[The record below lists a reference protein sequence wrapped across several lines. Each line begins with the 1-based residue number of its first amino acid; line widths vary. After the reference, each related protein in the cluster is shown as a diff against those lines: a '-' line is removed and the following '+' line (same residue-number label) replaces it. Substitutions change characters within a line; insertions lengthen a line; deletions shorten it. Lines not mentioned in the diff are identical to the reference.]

1 MASPHLPSIEA
12 LALAIEVQGS
22 HAPDHL
28 LRTRVY
34 AMELARR
41 LGLDQ
46 AGLELLQLAAVLHD
60 VGELAVPQSILSK
73 PGGLSAEEFEKMK
86 THSPAGAL
94 IVERAGL
101 PRRAARMVRGHH
113 ERWDGTGYP
122 DGLRREA
129 IPLGARILA
138 VADCLAGEPG
148 GHPGGAALEALQ
160 AGGGTAFD
168 PRMVQIAVAS
178 HEDMER
184 AVQQACGAPPGR
196 DFRAAIIAARR
207 EERLLY
213 QLTGELGSSLNLP
226 ETLTA
231 FDSRL
236 KELIGYDC
244 IAVYQVQ
251 ENRLWPAYVNGESAQ
266 VFCSLEIPCGEG
278 PSGVAAATRRPV
290 RNGNPWADAAH
301 GQASDDTTRLHSTL
315 AIPLESAGEVIAVL
329 ALYRAAPDAFGS
341 EDLRILLAI
350 RGKLAMAVERAL
362 HEERIDRLAV
372 VDTLTGLPNRRA
384 LFQRLDAELAR
395 CRRNSSTLA
404 LLVCEIE
411 GLPRIH
417 SQSGAAAAHRLCK
430 AIASGLRGICR
441 EDDCVARMG
450 EGFVLA
456 LGGFAARDLPE
467 KRQRIEAMLNE
478 LAPPDCSSRPL
489 VPRIGA
495 AYYPDDGAYAE
506 DLLACADLR
515 LDGVLPSP
523 QAEAAHGE
531 IAVMKSGEDRL

>member
-1 MASPHLPSIEA
+1 MSGASRPFRPAGEMAHLPSIEA

-22 HAPDHL
+22 HSPDHL
-28 LRTRVY
+28 LRARVY

-41 LGLDQ
+41 LGMDQ

-60 VGELAVPQSILSK
+60 VGELLARQCTLSK
-73 PGGLSAEEFEKMK
+73 PGALSTEELEKMK

-101 PRRAARMVRGHH
+101 PRPAARMVRGHH

-148 GHPGGAALEALQ
+148 GRPGGAALESLR
-160 AGGGTAFD
+160 AGDGTAFD

-178 HEDMER
+178 YEDMER
-184 AVQQACGAPPGR
+184 AVQQACGAVPGR
-196 DFRAAIIAARR
+196 DFRAAIVAARR

-236 KELIGYDC
+236 KDLIGYDC

-251 ENRLWPAYVNGESAQ
+251 ENRLWPAYVNGESTQ
-266 VFCSLEIPCGEG
+266 VFCALEIPCGEG
-278 PSGVAAATRRPV
+278 PSGVAAATHQPV
-290 RNGNPWADAAH
+290 CNGNPWADAAH
-301 GQASDDTTRLHSTL
+301 GRAADDTTRLHSTL

-341 EDLRILLAI
+341 EDLRILLGI

-362 HEERIDRLAV
+362 HEERIDRLAAV
-372 VDTLTGLPNRRA
+372 PP
-384 LFQRLDAELAR
+384 
-395 CRRNSSTLA
+395 CRRNRSTLA

-478 LAPPDCSSRPL
+478 LAPPDCSARPL

-495 AYYPDDGAYAE
+495 AYYPEDGAYAE

-523 QAEAAHGE
+523 HAEAAHGE
-531 IAVMKSGEDRL
+531 IEIGRAQ

>member
-1 MASPHLPSIEA
+1 M
-12 LALAIEVQGS
+12 AIEVQGS

-28 LRTRVY
+28 LRVRLY
-34 AMELARR
+34 ASELARR
-41 LGLDQ
+41 MGLDQ
-46 AGLELLQLAAVLHD
+46 TGLEMLQVAAILHD

-73 PGGLSAEEFEKMK
+73 RGGLTPEEFEKMK
-86 THSPAGAL
+86 THTLAGAL

-101 PRRAARMVRGHH
+101 PRPAGRMVRGHH

-122 DGLRREA
+122 DGLRGEA
-129 IPLGARILA
+129 IPIGARILA
-138 VADCLAGEPG
+138 VADCLAEAP
-148 GHPGGAALEALQ
+148 GAAALR
-160 AGGGTAFD
+160 ALKSGDGTAFD
-168 PRMVQIAVAS
+168 PRIVQIAVES
-178 HEDMER
+178 HEAMEH
-184 AVQQACGAPPGR
+184 AAHQEYGARPGR
-196 DFRAAIIAARR
+196 DFRACIGAARR
-207 EERLLY
+207 EERLLW
-213 QLTGELGSSLNLP
+213 QLTGELGSSLSLP
-226 ETLTA
+226 DTLSA

-236 KELIGYDC
+236 KELIGYEC
-244 IAVYQVQ
+244 MVVYQAG
-251 ENRLWPAYVNGESAQ
+251 ENRLWPAYVNGENAQ
-266 VFCSLEIPCGEG
+266 LFCSLEIPCGEG
-278 PSGVAAATRRPV
+278 PSGVAAATRQPV
-290 RNGNPWADAAH
+290 CNGNPWADAAH
-301 GQASDDTTRLHSTL
+301 GKAAGDTTSLHSTL

-329 ALYRAAPDAFGS
+329 ALYRAAPDGFGS
-341 EDLRILLAI
+341 EDLRILLAL

-362 HEERIDRLAV
+362 HEERIDRLAA

-395 CRRNSSTLA
+395 CRRNHSTLG

-430 AIASGLRGICR
+430 SIATGLRGICR
-441 EDDCVARMG
+441 EEDCVARMG

-456 LGGFAARDLPE
+456 LAGFAARDLPE
-467 KRQRIEAMLNE
+467 KRQRIEAMLAE
-478 LAPPDCSSRPL
+478 LAPPDICARPL

-523 QAEAAHGE
+523 LPSPQAEAAHGE
-531 IAVMKSGEDRL
+531 IPVMKSRKDGL